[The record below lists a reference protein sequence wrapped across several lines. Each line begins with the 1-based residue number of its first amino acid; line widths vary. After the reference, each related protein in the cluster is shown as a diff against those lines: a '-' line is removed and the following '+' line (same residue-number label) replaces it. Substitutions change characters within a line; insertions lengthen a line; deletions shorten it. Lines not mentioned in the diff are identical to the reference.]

1 MTTAAF
7 TTVLQHTTDAEFRA
21 WGSEFR
27 TQLTAAGLVRTA
39 DTGQIDWTTVV
50 RAAANTDAGYEIW
63 RFNDTQQATAPI
75 FIKFFFGT
83 NASTTSPRVRIQIG
97 TGSNGSGTLTGLT
110 NTAVTLNSNSI
121 PTAATLYPSYFC
133 HTEGFL
139 GLGWKLNGALFGF
152 GMVIC
157 RTADPSGSNAPTAD
171 GAYFFGGT
179 TTNTNISIFKFTATT
194 SVVNLGSTADIPC
207 VNPGRMT
214 ATTVGSDTQ
223 VFPHFFGV
231 PRVYPAF
238 GVCTIVQSEIAR
250 GVTFTATLFG
260 TTSHTFIA
268 LDTLGGPYGFANQNT
283 TSWAIAMLWE

>member
-7 TTVLQHTTDAEFRA
+7 STVLQHTTDAEFRT

-27 TQLTAAGLVRTA
+27 TQLTAAGLVRTS
-39 DTGQIDWTTVV
+39 DTGQIDWTTVT
-50 RAAANTDAGYEIW
+50 RPAANTDAGYEIW

-83 NASTTSPRVRIQIG
+83 NASTSSPRVRIQIG

-110 NTAVTLNSNSI
+110 NTAITLNSNAV
-121 PTAATLYPSYFC
+121 PTAAVLYPSYFC
-133 HTEGFL
+133 HAEGFL
-139 GLGWKLNGALFGF
+139 GVAWKLNGGTF
-152 GMVIC
+152 GMAFVIC

-171 GAYFFGGT
+171 GAYFYGGT
-179 TTNTNISIFKFTATT
+179 TTNVNGSIFKFTAST
-194 SVVNLGSTADIPC
+194 SVSNFSTVAEAPC
-207 VNPGRMT
+207 VVPGRMT

-223 VFPHFFGV
+223 AFPHFFGV

-238 GVCTIVQSEIAR
+238 GICTIVQSEMAR

-268 LDTLGGPYGFANQNT
+268 LDSLGGPYGHASQNN
-283 TSWAIAMLWE
+283 SNWAIAMLWE